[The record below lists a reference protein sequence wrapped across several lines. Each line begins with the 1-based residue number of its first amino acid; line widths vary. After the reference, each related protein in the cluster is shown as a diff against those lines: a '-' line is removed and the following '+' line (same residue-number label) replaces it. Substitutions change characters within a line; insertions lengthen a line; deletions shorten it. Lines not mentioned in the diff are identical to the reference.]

1 MPDNIEP
8 ETILSFTWTHFATEG
23 KMDNMIETLNE
34 LDADQVCLSI
44 IEPSVD
50 ALLPDTELLIDRLSR
65 VRDVIAIL
73 NKKDHNITA
82 HLILPGILSSITFKE
97 DALDKLKALYGM
109 ALQTKATVIWCDDAT
124 FVQSPYQPS
133 IDWTGKASMRNFS
146 QTYGHKIS
154 TSQIEAILAKDSAIN
169 QLTKK
174 ENQTKIAWQTYIKDS
189 LTKHAQAIHLA
200 CFPKGA
206 KKKITVGLIGV
217 APKDYMFAITSFA
230 LSNIIAKTKKEGLL
244 AASQPF
250 TNDTNRCAILDGAE
264 AIALSAAVAT
274 EDANV
279 AGTLCGHLTITPVG
293 PFHKSSESLQM
304 AINLNHFYCVADT
317 VLHAYDETGSAV
329 EKNDPYINALNN
341 RTRFVKKLGT
351 LLGDAPQPIG
361 IRVIIDPTL
370 HGQHNSLLKLL
381 WRLGFTA
388 TVTTPETLKK
398 SLNDHKTVSVLTGNT
413 PLALSKKQLNAI
425 FDNGVL
431 LDATSALH
439 IQNMGLG
446 EMLGTKIGGPVKD
459 VRFEIFSDQTLA
471 APYYGYRTVCP
482 PFLNKYDFKNLTPFA
497 DGVHVISTLEQI
509 GKIPNTTGMV
519 TYDNDEKQQRV
530 AILPYTLT
538 EQAKNRWL
546 TPQRKR
552 HLHDLFWWL
561 QQSQLTCN
569 VESTPDLVPF
579 YIPINDGKRIIVALM
594 NISFDWAL
602 EARVRFG
609 NLPKKIK
616 KVREL
621 NEQGK
626 FDTYDDL
633 TISRD
638 GLYSYLD
645 ITNDTAIAPMQMG
658 IFVLD

>member
-50 ALLPDTELLIDRLSR
+50 ALLPETDILIDRLSR

-73 NKKDHNITA
+73 NKKDHDITA
-82 HLILPGILSSITFKE
+82 HLIVPGILSSITFEK
-97 DALDKLKALYGM
+97 DAIEKLNALYGM

-124 FVQSPYQPS
+124 FSQSPHQPS
-133 IDWTGKASMRNFS
+133 IDWSGKASMHNFS
-146 QTYGHKIS
+146 QSYGHKVS
-154 TSQIEAILAKDSAIN
+154 TVQINAILAKDTAII

-174 ENQTKIAWQTYIKDS
+174 EMQTKIAWHAYLKDC
-189 LTKHAQAIHLA
+189 LTNHAKTIHTA
-200 CFPKGA
+200 CFSKGS
-206 KKKITVGLIGV
+206 KKRITVGLIG
-217 APKDYMFAITSFA
+217 ATPKDYMFAITSHA
-230 LSNIIAKTKKEGLL
+230 LSNIIAKSKNAGLL
-244 AASQPF
+244 ATSQLF
-250 TNDTNRCAILDGAE
+250 TNDTNRCAILDAAE

-274 EDANV
+274 EDANT
-279 AGTLCGHLTITPVG
+279 AGTLCGYMTITPVG

-304 AINLNHFYCVADT
+304 AININHFYCIADT
-317 VLHAYDETGSAV
+317 LLHAFDETGSAV

-341 RTRFVKKLGT
+341 RTRFVKKLET
-351 LLGDAPQPIG
+351 LLGDSPQPIG

-370 HGQHNSLLKLL
+370 SGQHNSFLKLL

-388 TVTTPETLKK
+388 TVETPETLNA
-398 SLNDHKTVSVLTGNT
+398 SLKQYKTVTVLTGNT
-413 PLALSKKQLNAI
+413 PLVLSVKQLNAI

-439 IQNMGLG
+439 MQNMGLG
-446 EMLGTKIGGPVKD
+446 EMLGTKIGGPIKD

-482 PFLNKYDFKNLTPFA
+482 PFINKHDFKSLTPFT
-497 DGVHVISTLEQI
+497 DGVHVISTLEQA
-509 GKIPNTTGMV
+509 GSIPNTTGMI
-519 TYDNDEKQQRV
+519 TYDNDDKQQRV
-530 AILPYTLT
+530 AILPYTLS
-538 EQAKNRWL
+538 EQAKDRWL

-561 QQSQLTCN
+561 QQSQLTCH
-569 VESTPDLVPF
+569 VEATPDLVPF
-579 YIPINDGKRIIVALM
+579 YIPINDGKRIVLALM

-609 NLPKKIK
+609 NLPQKIK
-616 KVREL
+616 RVREL

-626 FDTYDDL
+626 YENDDDL
-633 TISRD
+633 TIARD

-658 IFVLD
+658 IFILD